1 MFLEKGGLTG
11 KKNRIIIGYDL
22 GDENSQ
28 ISFCR
33 MDGGEPETASVVTGE
48 EQYDFPTVLGKRKEV
63 NQWVYGKEA
72 RRLEEAGKGILVEN
86 LLTLARDG
94 EEIEVGGEKF
104 DAIALLALFMKRSLA
119 LIGVSSMPDAI
130 DTLMITVDTL
140 DHRTIEVLTQ
150 AVSIMQLKVEHV
162 LFQSYVESFYHYMI
176 HQPAELWQAQVLL
189 CDYEN
194 EQLSVYRMECN
205 RRTTPMVAFVEDKK
219 YSQMPEDDE
228 RFLEILKEYCG
239 ERLFSSVYLI
249 GRGFEGEWYQNSL
262 RYLCRGRRVFRGN
275 NLYSK
280 GACYGARAKRMP
292 EKEISQYVFL
302 GNDKLKA
309 NIGMKVLRRGQ
320 DSYFA
325 LLDAGTSWFEAEK
338 QCEFILESGNSF
350 SIIVTPLTGK
360 DSKAV
365 EMVLHNLPKRR
376 DRATKIQMSISMK
389 SEKEVSVV
397 LQDMGFGEIYPATQR
412 EWQEEFFI

>member
-1 MFLEKGGLTG
+1 MFLEKGALTG
-11 KKNRIIIGYDL
+11 KKNRMIVGYDL
-22 GDENSQ
+22 GDKNSQ

-33 MDGGEPETASVVTGE
+33 MDGGEPESAAVVAGE
-48 EQYDFPTVLGKRKEV
+48 EQYDFPTVLSKRKEV

-72 RRLEEAGKGILVEN
+72 QRLALSGKGILVDN
-86 LLTLARDG
+86 LLTLARAG
-94 EEIEVGGEKF
+94 EEVEVGGEKF
-104 DAIALLALFMKRSLA
+104 DAIALLALFMKRSLSLLGITA
-119 LIGVSSMPDAI
+119 ATEQI
-130 DTLMITVDTL
+130 DTLMITVECL
-140 DHRTIEVLTQ
+140 DHRTLEVLTQ
-150 AVSIMQLKVEHV
+150 AVSIMQLQVEHV

-176 HQPAELWQAQVLL
+176 HQPQELWQAQVLL
-189 CDYEN
+189 CDLEA
-194 EQLSVYRMECN
+194 ERLAVYRMECN
-205 RRTTPMVAFVEDKK
+205 RRTTPMVAFVEDKSYPGMK
-219 YSQMPEDDE
+219 EDDAA
-228 RFLEILKEYCG
+228 FLEILKEHCD

-249 GRGFEGEWYQNSL
+249 GKGFDGEWYHDSL
-262 RYLCRGRRVFRGN
+262 YYLCRGRRVFRGN

-280 GACYGARAKRMP
+280 GACYGAREKRMP
-292 EKEISQYVFL
+292 DKTVGQYVFL

-350 SIIVTPLTGK
+350 SIIVTPLNGK

-365 EMVLHNLPKRR
+365 EMVLHNLPKRGE
-376 DRATKIQMSISMK
+376 RATKIRMSVSMK

-397 LQDMGFGEIYPATQR
+397 LQDLGFGEIYPATQKT
-412 EWQEEFFI
+412 WQEEFEI